1 MLCKIGKFNK
11 HFLIACQAKI
21 TFVASWEALLYAYST
36 NLCRQENITALCF
49 LSHISFSQVQELLF
63 NLKLFENGGLNLV
76 LCLLCDYWHFN
87 YKSGLYLINTLPY
100 HLAKS
105 VIHNVVDGTLYT
117 TYKEKWAT
125 TVFEEGV
132 SLWNL
137 AVLALVR
144 PHWF

>member
-1 MLCKIGKFNK
+1 MGSVALRLQHKSLSAREHHCP
-11 HFLIACQAKI
+11 LLPI
-21 TFVASWEALLYAYST
+21 T
-36 NLCRQENITALCF
+36 
-49 LSHISFSQVQELLF
+49 
-63 NLKLFENGGLNLV
+63 
-76 LCLLCDYWHFN
+76 
-87 YKSGLYLINTLPY
+87 
-100 HLAKS
+100 
-105 VIHNVVDGTLYT
+105 HNVVDGTLYT